1 MNSIVR
7 SSVATLVAALATT
20 TALTAGIQIP
30 QEDPAAAAVAALL
43 RGEPGTARS
52 LLAGI
57 HDQAQRGRLQAALLP
72 ASRRAAAMLA
82 VARAFERDAA
92 AGGECDQAI
101 HAAAAAV
108 LIALGRDEVFDGE
121 QEIEAL
127 ADDEPDRVD
136 PGALN
141 IVIEGLLAVL
151 DARRERG
158 GDRAL
163 LDDAEHWLALACTT
177 RHEFAPLRVASDA
190 AWRVPRPLRE
200 TILLRATR
208 ITPGPLDWRTL
219 RWQGEATRTVVLLGD
234 GEDTDLGPSAL
245 TAFEPGAWQIEL
257 RSASRPW
264 RSVRCIEVSDLEV
277 LGVAEHDTLA
287 IGTWRDGR
295 DANAMLRIE
304 RDDGPPIAG
313 EVDGAAVV
321 QLPRDGVLERAILLR
336 DDAHVAWLPAP
347 RSFERSVDDA
357 TPYVAH
363 VMVDRPIH
371 RRGETILG
379 RVVLRHCEHDG
390 SGLDRRVTTS
400 PAPHRRLVL
409 RAFAKTPQERRLELR
424 TDEAGVASFAV
435 EIADDAS
442 FDDARLQVEVEEGDT
457 VTRVFDA
464 APSFVAEFRRPALLV
479 DVEGPRE
486 VRRGQPIVTVT
497 ATARHAS
504 GGPAADLPV
513 HATARSGRTL
523 GWDPQL
529 RVESRSLRTDAQG
542 RASLPIATAELAAGE
557 LAVEFVIES
566 PDGRRETVTHAL
578 RLVDRSMPAAEAP
591 ILSPSDLRLEVDE
604 AVVVD
609 GICHVAV
616 VTGPHEELLVVAGRG
631 RDARCERLVSDGDG
645 RAHTSF
651 DVLAA
656 DWPRLEIAAATR
668 GARWVAQ
675 ATVPV
680 SRRERPTPAIELQ
693 DLARPGEELEVRV
706 SSIGE
711 GAIVT
716 LSIVD
721 ERVFA
726 LAADRNREPETS
738 LAPPTRQ
745 PRWRRFTT
753 AEPTDPGLALAEL
766 LLDGRVPQHA
776 HESGRPVG
784 GAGGPA
790 MGGMSGGATLRSE
803 FPATAAFRVAVA
815 GSDGVARFRIAMPDD
830 LTTWRAA
837 IVGVERDGVTF
848 TARRA
853 LTTRLPIAAEP
864 LLPRGLRDGDAIAL
878 PIVVDRARDALAD
891 RDRAQVLLAAN
902 SPLLAIASPELAAEL
917 LPGTTA
923 QCFVD
928 LVARGDGEVELDL
941 AVALGAHVDRSR
953 RSLRLWPDAI
963 LRSKT
968 SVVQARLETGTPL
981 DVPWPDGADPREGV
995 EIECFG
1001 STAAI
1006 AETLADALAR
1016 YPYGC
1021 VEQTLSRLLPFFAAA
1036 RGARV
1041 HGREAP
1047 NRDEAFRARLVE
1059 GLSRMRAL
1067 QTAPGA
1073 AFAWW
1078 PGEPADLAMTALVL
1092 HGLVV
1097 MREGGL
1103 EPRSVGLDLD
1113 PSRSDALNAI
1123 ARVCSDPHHASTGD
1137 AEFAAAVLRFAPE
1150 QAHARAAAEAL
1161 ADAERSLPHGLLA
1174 RLGLALHAAGDR
1186 TRARRCLER
1195 TREEPAAREHAAS
1208 FAGEGDLAVAAL
1220 RLELAAQLDP
1230 KEPSLSAAGD
1240 ALALLVLDGRGSTYG
1255 VSCALATLA
1264 LLHAPQGT
1272 DVQRLR
1278 VRCGDVERT
1287 LVLEPGNGRRASTR
1301 FSIGDTCRVT
1311 GEGQLVVRARGR
1323 VRERASTHAGW
1334 STPIVVERALLRR
1347 VRNEQTTQVS
1357 EVPIADGQVVEGETL
1372 VMRIAVRSPLAV
1384 GPTVV
1389 VCPLPAGF
1397 ELVSDAPGIER
1408 HADRIVTARSGLHA
1422 HVPFEWR
1429 VLVVP
1434 TLRGRVLWPPA
1445 TAESMYVADVHGGS
1459 RGDWLA
1465 VAPRVSR
1472 ESTAVEPCFR
1482 TAPVERRSASAIA
1495 EDTAVRS
1502 AAEDLRARV
1511 ERVIELWQEHLVEGE
1526 AGFCLGLLD
1535 PPSPSRRLEL
1545 ERDWRAIR
1553 ADLPEA
1559 PRAAFAALSD
1569 LLGELEPAPR
1579 GHVKYG
1585 AALSSWQSA
1594 LVERARTLH
1603 SLALRASLA
1612 SVEAHTDAASIEEI
1626 GMLALR
1632 ALRLRAGDLPFEAEL
1647 ARFLGIARRASPD
1660 WLDDWYDELRP
1671 LARGAELREALR
1683 LLAPPD
1689 RLGGLADHELPPA
1702 LLIPRED
1709 GPEIHD
1715 WVRRLSVTEAGRLE
1729 LLARLRDPDFVESH
1743 SSELADGLPETL
1755 WSELEL
1761 RTFALFVDAVEDRVL
1776 CERIASGRR
1785 TDDELIAALRACD
1798 TGAWRRVLAEA
1809 LRARRVQPGVSTA
1822 HDDDPALHSWE
1833 RALGQAVRGDADGA
1847 AALLLELA
1855 AQRGALPVQI
1865 DDLESFAVDVV
1876 ARAPAALSPERCR
1889 ALFAAL
1895 ETGDAERLLARAAAP
1910 FAELPAGLVEA
1921 LWPVL
1926 WDYACRCRDTDRV
1939 TALLRASA
1947 AGEEFLAEREPE
1959 SSDEELVSERTLR
1972 LRGLATRRAR

>member
-1 MNSIVR
+1 MNSTVR
-7 SSVATLVAALATT
+7 SSVATFVVALATS
-20 TALTAGIQIP
+20 TALSAQLP
-30 QEDPAAAAVAALL
+30 PEDPAAAAVAALL
-43 RGEPGTARS
+43 RGETGTARI
-52 LLAGI
+52 LLAGV
-57 HDQAQRGRLQAALLP
+57 HDPARRARLQAALLP

-92 AGGECDQAI
+92 AGEECDHAI

-108 LIALGRDEVFDGE
+108 LIALGRDEVFDGA
-121 QEIEAL
+121 QEIEAFP
-127 ADDEPDRVD
+127 DVERDRVD
-136 PGALN
+136 AGALN
-141 IVIEGLLAVL
+141 VVIEGLLAVL

-208 ITPGPLDWRTL
+208 VAPGPLDWRTL

-245 TAFEPGAWQIEL
+245 AAFEPGAWQIEL

-264 RSVRCIEVSDLEV
+264 RGVRCIEVSDLEV

-287 IGTWRDGR
+287 IGTWRNGR
-295 DANAMLRIE
+295 DATAMLRVE
-304 RDDGPPIAG
+304 RAEGPPITG

-321 QLPRDGVLERAILLR
+321 QLPRDGGLEHAILLR
-336 DDAHVAWLPAP
+336 DEAHVAWLPAP
-347 RSFERSVDDA
+347 RSFAQSTDDA

-363 VMVDRPIH
+363 VMVDRPLH

-390 SGLDRRVTTS
+390 SGLDRRVSTS

-409 RAFAKTPQERRLELR
+409 RAFAETPQERRLELR
-424 TDEAGVASFAV
+424 TDEAGVAGFAV
-435 EIADDAS
+435 GIADDVP
-442 FDDARLQVEVEEGDT
+442 FDDARLRLEVEEGEA
-457 VTRVFDA
+457 VTCVFDA
-464 APSFVAEFRRPALLV
+464 APSLVAEFRRPALFV
-479 DVEGPRE
+479 DVDGPRE
-486 VRRGQPIVTVT
+486 VQRGQPVVTVT

-513 HATARSGRTL
+513 HATARSGRML
-523 GWDPQL
+523 GWDPQR
-529 RVESRSLRTDAQG
+529 RVESRTLRTDAQG

-557 LAVEFVIES
+557 LAVEFVIEA
-566 PDGRRETVTHAL
+566 PDGRRETVAHAL
-578 RLVDRSMPAAEAP
+578 RLVDPSMPAAEVP
-591 ILSPSDLRLEVDE
+591 IASPSELRLEVDE
-604 AVVVD
+604 SVVVD

-631 RDARCERLVSDGDG
+631 RDARCERIESDGDG
-645 RAHTSF
+645 RAHARF

-668 GARWVAQ
+668 SARFVAQ

-693 DLARPGEELEVRV
+693 DLVRPGEEIEVRV

-711 GAIVT
+711 GAVVT

-721 ERVFA
+721 ERVFS
-726 LAADRNREPETS
+726 LAADRNREPEAS
-738 LAPPTRQ
+738 LAPPTLQ
-745 PRWRRFTT
+745 PRWRRFAT

-766 LLDGRVPQHA
+766 LVDGRVPQHA
-776 HESGRPVG
+776 REPGRPVA

-790 MGGMSGGATLRSE
+790 MGGMSGGATLRDE
-803 FPATAAFRVAVA
+803 FRATAAFRVAVA
-815 GSDGVARFRIAMPDD
+815 GSDGVARFRVAMPDD
-830 LTTWRAA
+830 LTTWRASF
-837 IVGVERDGVTF
+837 VGVERDGVTF

-864 LLPRGLRDGDAIAL
+864 LLPRGLRDGDSIAL

-902 SPLLAIASPELAAEL
+902 SPLLAVASQELAADL

-923 QCFVD
+923 QCLVD
-928 LVARGDGEVELDL
+928 LVARGEGEVELDL

-963 LRSKT
+963 LRSRT
-968 SVVQARLETGTPL
+968 SVVQGRLENGTAL
-981 DVPWPDGADPREGV
+981 DVPWPDGADPREGI

-1006 AETLADALAR
+1006 AETLADALAE

-1103 EPRSVGLDLD
+1103 DPRSVGLDLD
-1113 PSRSDALNAI
+1113 PSRGDALQAI
-1123 ARVCSDPHHASTGD
+1123 ARVSSDPHHASTGD
-1137 AEFAAAVLRFAPE
+1137 AEFAAAVLRLLPE
-1150 QAHARAAAEAL
+1150 HAHARAAAVAL

-1174 RLGLALHAAGDR
+1174 RLGLALHAADDHA
-1186 TRARRCLER
+1186 RARRCLER
-1195 TREEPAAREHAAS
+1195 MREEPAAREHAAS

-1220 RLELAAQLDP
+1220 RLELAMRLEP

-1240 ALALLVLDGRGSTYG
+1240 ALALQVLDGRGSTYG

-1272 DVQRLR
+1272 AVQRLR
-1278 VRCGDVERT
+1278 VRCGEVERT

-1301 FSIGDTCRVT
+1301 FPIGNTCHVT

-1347 VRNEQTTQVS
+1347 TRDPRTTQVS
-1357 EVPIADGQVVEGETL
+1357 EVPITDGQVVEGETL

-1408 HADRIVTARSGLHA
+1408 HADRIVTARPGLHA

-1465 VAPRVSR
+1465 VGPRVPR
-1472 ESTAVEPCFR
+1472 ESTAIEPCFQA
-1482 TAPVERRSASAIA
+1482 APVVRRSASIVI
-1495 EDTAVRS
+1495 EDTVVPG
-1502 AAEDLRARV
+1502 AAENLRARV
-1511 ERVIELWQEHLVEGE
+1511 DCVIELWQEHLVDGE
-1526 AGFCLGLLD
+1526 AGPCLGLVEA
-1535 PPSPSRRLEL
+1535 PSPSRRLEL
-1545 ERDWRAIR
+1545 EGDWRAIH
-1553 ADLPEA
+1553 ADLSEA
-1559 PRAAFAALSD
+1559 PRAAFAALTD

-1579 GHVKYG
+1579 GRVRYG
-1585 AALSSWQSA
+1585 AALSRWQSA
-1594 LVERARTLH
+1594 LVERARSLH
-1603 SLALRASLA
+1603 TLALRAALA
-1612 SVEAHTDAASIEEI
+1612 GVEAHTDAEPIEEI
-1626 GMLALR
+1626 GMLALT
-1632 ALRLRAGDLPFEAEL
+1632 ALHLRAGDLPFEAEL
-1647 ARFLGIARRASPD
+1647 ARCLGIASRASAD
-1660 WLDDWYDELRP
+1660 WLDGWHDELRL

-1689 RLGGLADHELPPA
+1689 RLGGLAEDELPPA

-1709 GPEIHD
+1709 GPEIRD
-1715 WVRRLSVTEAGRLE
+1715 WVRRLSVTEPGRLE
-1729 LLARLRDPDFVESH
+1729 LLTRLREPDFVEGH
-1743 SSELADGLPETL
+1743 SSELVDGLPESL

-1761 RTFALFVDAVEDRVL
+1761 RTHALFVDQVEDRVL
-1776 CERIASGRR
+1776 CERIAGGRR
-1785 TDDELIAALRACD
+1785 TDDELVAALRAGG
-1798 TGAWRRVLAEA
+1798 TGAWRRILAEA
-1809 LRARRVQPGVSTA
+1809 LRVRRVQPTVSTA
-1822 HDDDPALHSWE
+1822 HDDDPALSSWE

-1847 AALLLELA
+1847 ATLLLELA
-1855 AQRGALPVQI
+1855 AQRGRLPVQI
-1865 DDLESFAVDVV
+1865 DDLERFAVDVV

-1889 ALFAAL
+1889 ALFATL
-1895 ETGDAERLLARAAAP
+1895 ETSDAERLLERAAAP
-1910 FAELPAGLVEA
+1910 FAELPAAPGEA
-1921 LWPVL
+1921 LWPAL
-1926 WDYACRCRDTDRV
+1926 WDYACRCRDSDRV

-1947 AGEEFLAEREPE
+1947 AGEEFLADREPE
-1959 SSDEELVSERTLR
+1959 SSDEEPVSERTLL